1 LRKHLETELNM
12 EKEKQIQVH
21 FKLADVQE
29 VQFASLV
36 NEWPEGEQQ
45 VNNQLN
51 FNAETDKRIVRC
63 LAHFEYKKNDITQL
77 ILTVQTV
84 FDFAPES
91 WSAMYQLQGD
101 EWILPAGLLQHM
113 ADITIGA
120 ARGILS
126 VRTQEKGFPRIVLPL
141 ISPAQIIRNNIRFPR
156 KQ

>member
-1 LRKHLETELNM
+1 M
-12 EKEKQIQVH
+12 EQGKQIQIQ
-21 FKLADVQE
+21 FKLTDVQE
-29 VQFASLV
+29 VQFASLI

-63 LAHFEYKKNDITQL
+63 MAHFEYKQNDITQL
-77 ILTVQTV
+77 LLTVQTV
-84 FDFAPES
+84 FNFAPES

-126 VRTQEKGFPRIVLPL
+126 VRTQEQGFPRVVLPL
-141 ISPAQIIRNNIRFPR
+141 IPPAQIIRNNIRFPR
-156 KQ
+156 KV

>member
-1 LRKHLETELNM
+1 M

>member
-1 LRKHLETELNM
+1 M
-12 EKEKQIQVH
+12 EQGKQIQVH
-21 FKLADVQE
+21 FKLTDVQE

-36 NEWPEGEQQ
+36 NEWPQGEQQ
-45 VNNQLN
+45 VTNQLN

-63 LAHFEYKKNDITQL
+63 LAHFEYKQNDITQL
-77 ILTVQTV
+77 LLTVQTV

-126 VRTQEKGFPRIVLPL
+126 VRTAEKGFPRVVLPL
-141 ISPAQIIRNNIRFPR
+141 ISPAQVIRNNIRFPR
-156 KQ
+156 KV